1 MCIRDRIN
9 AIYEEYHEGLH
20 GGVKGAAG
28 WEAYYNEYMDKLE
41 AAGLETAIEGY
52 QEQVDEYLGK

>member
-1 MCIRDRIN
+1 M
-9 AIYEEYHEGLH
+9 
-20 GGVKGAAG
+20 KGAAG